1 MIASAR
7 MLQRPG
13 PASDPMSST
22 LSLPSSAHDGTGV
35 AVGVGTS
42 VGVGCVAVADG
53 VPLAEALALAAALAR
68 PRGPDGSNIATRV
81 SRALRPR

>member
-1 MIASAR
+1 M
-7 MLQRPG
+7 G
-13 PASDPMSST
+13 GT
-22 LSLPSSAHDGTGV
+22 FSLPSLRHDGTGV

-53 VPLAEALALAAALAR
+53 VPLAEALALAAALGAQ
-68 PRGPDGSNIATRV
+68 PGGSNIATRV